1 MKQYLTVLLLL
12 ASITLAQ
19 AQDFQIFR
27 TSAQVQIFQN
37 KQWVPAQKRM
47 ALTLSDS
54 VYIPSNHTIS
64 ILNTAN
70 NQIIELTQTGKFCL
84 KKAID
89 NTVRQ
94 SGNILSYT
102 TKNIAQ
108 SVSTTSKNKNY
119 NVYGATMRSEL
130 ATIENNHSLTFQ
142 LLQLIQDVKKGKFPK
157 KSKHLALLSQTTD
170 SVRTFCIQN
179 NNKIPYVVNILRIP
193 TSGDPTFCLHIDQ
206 TSSEY
211 FFALVAPNDTLNLS
225 YLPFAQDDATYVLV
239 ASQEIFDAAWLEIAL
254 HFPPQTKAKKK
265 VKVELYSLNP

>member
-37 KQWVPAQKRM
+37 KQWVPALKRM

-84 KKAID
+84 KKAMD

-94 SGNILSYT
+94 SSNILSYT
-102 TKNIAQ
+102 
-108 SVSTTSKNKNY
+108 
-119 NVYGATMRSEL
+119 TMRSEL

-179 NNKIPYVVNILRIP
+179 NDKIPYVVNILRIP
-193 TSGDPTFCLHIDQ
+193 TSGNPTFCLHIDQ

-254 HFPPQTKAKKK
+254 NFPPQTKAKKK